1 MLSIMAINHKNKKA
15 LFYLKIEIE
24 IKRKII
30 TLILILILHI
40 RGETIIHLMKEGLQI
55 RICTIDIKVSK
66 DKITNMANIINIIIN
81 ITK

>member
-1 MLSIMAINHKNKKA
+1 MPSMAINYKNKKA

-30 TLILILILHI
+30 ILILILILHI
-40 RGETIIHLMKEGLQI
+40 RGETIIHLIKEGLQI

-66 DKITNMANIINIIIN
+66 DKITNITNII
-81 ITK
+81 K